1 MAILALLPCL
11 DFPCLVAM
19 ASYDVEST
27 QGRSRT
33 SSENGVNERAGR
45 GVNCGHNCAL
55 VTSRSWYVN
64 TYSLVFTDGPEYVL
78 TQRIH
83 LAQNSE
89 YTRTNDG
96 VNVPCLTPSLL
107 RPSLPLLLPLL
118 LEVLLVRRL
127 RVGVRVPLRV
137 LAS

>member
-1 MAILALLPCL
+1 MRPVAACATSGADDKEGEWIGLGTDLFAAAPPVPASADGYRPRVCERVFSLA
-11 DFPCLVAM
+11 
-19 ASYDVEST
+19 
-27 QGRSRT
+27 
-33 SSENGVNERAGR
+33 
-45 GVNCGHNCAL
+45 
-55 VTSRSWYVN
+55 
-64 TYSLVFTDGPEYVL
+64 FTDGPEYVL